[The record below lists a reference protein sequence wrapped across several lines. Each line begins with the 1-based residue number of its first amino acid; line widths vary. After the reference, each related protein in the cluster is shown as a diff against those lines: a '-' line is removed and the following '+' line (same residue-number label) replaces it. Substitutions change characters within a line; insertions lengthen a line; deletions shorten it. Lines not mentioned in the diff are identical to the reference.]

1 MDSGGSGSHHDIGG
15 SVVIEGESNPN
26 PRLSV
31 ARSLQEAIDV
41 LKESCL
47 DNTTYK
53 CVLRALKITGAQNA
67 KLRTKAKILSA
78 KMVQRQFSVADAL
91 ALVDYVEDGREGTPH
106 FWQVY
111 KALP

>member
-1 MDSGGSGSHHDIGG
+1 MDGGGSGSHYDIGG

-26 PRLSV
+26 PRLTV
-31 ARSLQEAIDV
+31 AGSLQEVTDV

-47 DNTTYK
+47 ENATYK

-67 KLRTKAKILSA
+67 KLRTKAKILPA

-91 ALVDYVEDGREGTPH
+91 ALVDYVEDGREEPPQ

-111 KALP
+111 RALP